1 MAMLVPDQRPTTVA
15 DPAAPHHDLL
25 VELLSSEALRTGT
38 LVDALKILSRAAC
51 TSLGVDRV
59 SVAVRDAELDE
70 LVFAEAYVAAAAAH
84 SPPFLASGVEP
95 LTVFKF
101 AEAGVPLVA
110 DDVTTHPAL
119 TPFVDLIFR
128 PVDIRALMQVP
139 VDVNGRM
146 IGVFN
151 ISVCGRAWHWT
162 DAQIKTGMAI
172 ANLAAL
178 VIERHGRRHVVALRS
193 AAEERLEAQ
202 QTALSHLM
210 RENSQTG
217 RSLEQELRTLSEV
230 TATTLGI
237 ERVSIWRLQ
246 QDNSAI
252 VASDIHDARDGS
264 HASGVA
270 LLRKDHSAYFDA
282 VLSSGMLVVNDIKSD
297 PRTESFVSGYVA
309 ATGVTALL
317 DMAIV
322 TNQRTIGVVCIET
335 CKPHVAW
342 TEEQKLF
349 AASVT
354 NLAALA
360 IERHER
366 LRAEAGA
373 RETSRRLSSHFT
385 AVNAIMQSDVLH
397 RGGFEDAMRHLSRA
411 LCQEIR
417 ADGVALDIADAGDT
431 PAYAETYTLDR
442 DTHTQPTHDH
452 AALSGMTAPLPAAD
466 REGLTEH
473 PHGYSLRV
481 PVRFHGEIVGC
492 VHAWTNRRD
501 NTWGSGELLMA
512 SIIAHLTTLVLE
524 RQNRLRIE
532 RNLRHANRAAEDAS
546 RAKSQFLAN
555 MSHEIRT
562 PMNGVF
568 GMTDL
573 LQQTPLTERQHQIVG
588 TIQQSTASLLTII
601 NDILDISRIES
612 GRVELDAKPFE
623 LNACINGAVD
633 LFAEEAKR
641 KSIDLT
647 VEIAPTCPAW
657 VLGDTARLRQVC
669 VNLLGNALKF
679 TVAGT
684 IALRV
689 AGTPAADGKIQLRF
703 SITDTGIGIDPSV
716 KQRLF
721 HPFTQADGS
730 ITRRFGGTGLG
741 LSISRSLIEMMG
753 GSVSIDSEPG
763 AGTTVHFDTYL
774 KVAAAPTT
782 AESSTAT
789 LTAWFAGASSTNAN
803 STDKSLQPAK
813 LQRRFNGHVLVAE
826 DNLVNQ
832 EVTRELVGALGCSVT
847 CVENGAAA
855 VQAFEQQS
863 FDLVLMDCQM
873 PIMDGLTATRRIR
886 EIEAKRPS
894 ARVAIVAVTANAF
907 AEDRHACLDA
917 GMDGYLSKPFN
928 GNQLDTI
935 LQRWLPA
942 HLVIERRGTP
952 PRTITPG
959 AGDLPDLDPI
969 VLEPMK
975 RLRTDFY
982 RRLLTTFLRH
992 TPRLVDAIVEAANQ
1006 RDLAA
1011 LRLAAHSLKSS
1022 SANVG
1027 ASRMSALARDA
1038 EVAASRNTVLDFD
1051 QVAADITAAFASVRA
1066 LFEAELSA
1074 TEAVPP
1080 QAKQA

>member
-1 MAMLVPDQRPTTVA
+1 MAMLVPNQHPTA
-15 DPAAPHHDLL
+15 ALNPASPHHDLL
-25 VELLSSEALRTGT
+25 VDLLSSEALRTGT
-38 LVDALKILSRAAC
+38 LVDALKTLSRAIC

-70 LVFAEAYVAAAAAH
+70 LVFAEAYVAASAAH
-84 SPPFLASGVEP
+84 APPFLASGVEP

-101 AEAGVPLVA
+101 AEAGVPLIA

-119 TPFVDLIFR
+119 IPFVDLIFR

-162 DAQIKTGMAI
+162 EAHVKTGMAI
-172 ANLAAL
+172 ASLAAL
-178 VIERHGRRHVVALRS
+178 VIERHGRRHIVALRS

-230 TATTLGI
+230 TAATLGI

-246 QDNSAI
+246 HDNNAI
-252 VASDIHDARDGS
+252 VASDIHDTRDGS
-264 HASGVA
+264 HAAGVS

-282 VLSSGMLVVNDIKSD
+282 MLSSGMLVVNDIKSD
-297 PRTESFVSGYVA
+297 KRTESFVSGYVA

-322 TNQRTIGVVCIET
+322 TNQRTIGVVCIES
-335 CKPHVAW
+335 CKPQVTW

-354 NLAALA
+354 NIAALS

-397 RGGFEDAMRHLSRA
+397 RGGFEDAVRHLSRA

-417 ADGVALDIADAGDT
+417 ADGVTLDIAHAGDT
-431 PAYAETYTLDR
+431 PAYAETYMLDR

-452 AALSGMTAPLPAAD
+452 DVLRGITAPQPEAGRD
-466 REGLTEH
+466 GLTEH

-481 PVRFHGEIVGC
+481 PVRFHGENVGS

-512 SIIAHLTTLVLE
+512 SVITHLTTLVLE

-573 LQQTPLTERQHQIVG
+573 LQQTPLTERQHQIVS

-612 GRVELDAKPFE
+612 GRVELDAKAFE
-623 LNACINGAVD
+623 LNACIQGAVD

-647 VEIAPTCPAW
+647 VDIAPTCPAW
-657 VLGDTARLRQVC
+657 VLGDAARLRQVC

-679 TVAGT
+679 TVTGS

-689 AGTPAADGKIQLRF
+689 AATPASDGQVQLRF
-703 SITDTGIGIDPSV
+703 AITDTGIGIDPSV

-721 HPFTQADGS
+721 QPFTQADGS

-753 GSVSIDSEPG
+753 GSVSIESEPG
-763 AGTTVHFDTYL
+763 TGTTVMFDTYL
-774 KVAAAPTT
+774 KIAAAPTI
-782 AESSTAT
+782 
-789 LTAWFAGASSTNAN
+789 AWFAGASGTNTN
-803 STDKSLQPAK
+803 TNTDKLLQPAK

-855 VQAFEQQS
+855 VQAFEQQT

-886 EIEAKRPS
+886 EIEAKRQL

-942 HLVIERRGTP
+942 HLVIERRGTL
-952 PRTITPG
+952 PRTVTPD

-992 TPRLVDAIVEAANQ
+992 TPRLVEAIVEAARQ

-1027 ASRMSALARDA
+1027 ASRMSALARDT
-1038 EVAASRNTVLDFD
+1038 EVAASRNTVVDFD
-1051 QVAADITAAFASVRA
+1051 QVAADITSAFASVRA
-1066 LFEAELSA
+1066 IFEAELAA
-1074 TEAVPP
+1074 TEAAQP